1 MRTEILPIPATRPV
15 RMSEPLIVHVVG
27 RSGSGKTTTIEYL
40 TKHLRRLGFRVGVV
54 KHVHAEGFTFD
65 ARGKNTWR
73 HAEAGACIV
82 IGVAPNELV
91 TFKRTENETPFEHLL
106 DTFQRENL
114 DLVLVEGFSRAPS
127 TKHSYK
133 IVTAKNMKELKQ
145 VLAWNRPPIL
155 AITGAI
161 ASSRAHLRFRKKLP
175 PFLDIRKNGSTLT
188 SIIRRLLRPKELEE
202 TYRKSSAKHGGSCVG
217 LAIGVRAAYLASNI
231 LGNLGSK
238 DKIAIGSKNCIAEA
252 FRIIY
257 PKAHTSLQRK
267 NDQITI
273 RSASSKLQIN
283 LAPKRNFRSGEQA
296 LAVPDTELFGSIN
309 LISEERE

>member
-1 MRTEILPIPATRPV
+1 MAK
-15 RMSEPLIVHVVG
+15 PLIVQVVG

-73 HAEAGACIV
+73 HAEAGASIV

-114 DLVLVEGFSRAPS
+114 DLVLVEGFSRALS

-133 IVTAKNMKELKQ
+133 ILTARNTKELKQ
-145 VLAWNRPPIL
+145 VLVWNRPPIL
-155 AITGAI
+155 AITGAV
-161 ASSRAHLRFRKKLP
+161 ASSRARLRFRWKLS
-175 PFLDIRKNGSTLT
+175 PFLDLRNEGSTLT
-188 SIIRRLLRPKELEE
+188 SIIRKLLRPKELEE

-238 DKIAIGSKNCIAEA
+238 DKITVGSKNCIAEA
-252 FRIIY
+252 FRIVY
-257 PKAHTSLQRK
+257 PKAHTALQRK
-267 NDQITI
+267 KNNQITI
-273 RSASSKLQIN
+273 SSGSSKLQIN
-283 LAPKRNFRSGEQA
+283 LAPKRNFRSGAET
-296 LAVPDTELFGSIN
+296 LAVPEAELFESIN